1 MTSSPTANIYVG
13 MKLKRWAD
21 KQGLNQHEAAARLRI
36 SESFLSEYLHG
47 KKSFGADNAL
57 RISKITGI
65 SIMDLL
71 FPEITKREIVKEG

>member
-1 MTSSPTANIYVG
+1 

-21 KQGLNQHEAAARLRI
+21 KQDLNQHEAAARLGI

-71 FPEITKREIVKEG
+71 FPKIVKEG